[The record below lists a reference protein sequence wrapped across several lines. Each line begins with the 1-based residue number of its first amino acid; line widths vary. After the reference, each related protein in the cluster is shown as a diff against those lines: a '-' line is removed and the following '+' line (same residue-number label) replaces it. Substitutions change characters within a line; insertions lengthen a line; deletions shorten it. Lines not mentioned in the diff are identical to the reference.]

1 MIIPGY
7 ELCTA
12 KALEVHDK
20 NTTYA
25 SAGDN
30 VSLGLQGIDSTNIG
44 IGHFCCDPQKPIPF
58 TNRFMA
64 KIITFKLRYPLIQ
77 GATVTM
83 QYQNVTVEAV
93 LIRLQEVLDKTTGSV
108 EGKRPRSVGDS
119 TAALVAIRTEQP
131 ICVETFSVNK
141 GLGRF
146 TLRDGGQTV
155 ATGVISKLLQRKL

>member
-1 MIIPGY
+1 MGGVVGVGDNLLIIPGY
-7 ELCTA
+7 ELCTV

-44 IGHFCCDPQKPIPF
+44 IGHFC
-58 TNRFMA
+58 
-64 KIITFKLRYPLIQ
+64 RYPQIQ

-155 ATGVISKLLQRKL
+155 ATGVITKLLQRKL